1 MLFMQPVELR
11 ERLKT
16 FAIYEPN
23 ANLLKLWHGHREQRR
38 YAQQMLLLLL
48 GLVPIA
54 IAAVTWA
61 ITHIDDRL
69 INLQILS
76 ISLTLSILLGIG
88 IGTIGSLAVGLLL
101 EINVAL
107 FGTIAAFHPPWLD
120 TDIRLGIAVGLTLS
134 ITVAIAHSLFT
145 GIILDFFSL
154 VILSMAIASVPY
166 LAPII
171 VAALGISEGELR
183 PAPNAIIPAGLASL
197 FATSRM
203 LFYPIEALIS
213 IVLFSIQKILRKF
226 SNLSTLRLSP
236 IYWHELSYFRYPFLS
251 RHIFSTALRNK
262 WLARQAICRCTLSAG
277 QKKLSRITI
286 TRLQAW
292 ELTQQAK
299 HRKFSQT
306 MTLQGDWLSDT
317 DNASSIFQAFKEVA
331 IYLNEAANVSFPY
344 RRIRHLEMAQTAL
357 KKLENTILAS
367 ESAGAH
373 IFYPAL
379 KTWQELV
386 KTYRQETEAD
396 AQKQIPNVFQID
408 AGLGEG
414 LDTLWEREDVVQ
426 SIHDAIC
433 LPHQSRLVTLFSP
446 QKFGKTSLLKAL
458 PNLLPDLICIFL
470 DVQDNV
476 VRSSH
481 ELFQALVDQTQQQVK
496 GRYHLELPALSVGEG
511 YKSFQT
517 WFERLEKVCDRP
529 ILFCIDEFEGIEESL
544 SQQDLNITLKIVRF
558 TTRKQHHI
566 GWLFAGNTTLEDM
579 SDAWYRHLGHCQELK
594 LDYLNQTS
602 AQQLLTQPTP
612 IFPRDAIPSAVA
624 KSIYQRT
631 SGHPYLLQ
639 LYGSLIV
646 DHLNNTGRTQAALDD
661 LVEIDFEMLNRADSY
676 FKGIFRLIPTP
687 MQLPLRQLAQDSQ
700 DLNSHSIN
708 AHNVNIEPETRQ
720 WLLKQGLIKPDNT
733 IRVPIFRRWLSEES
747 SGA

>member
-1 MLFMQPVELR
+1 MNHAPKLPGAFHLLWMLFMQPVELC

-23 ANLLKLWHGHREQRR
+23 ANLLKLWHGHREQKR

-54 IAAVTWA
+54 IAAVVGG
-61 ITHIDDRL
+61 ITYIDPTPINPINSKIL
-69 INLQILS
+69 I
-76 ISLTLSILLGIG
+76 ISLALSLLIGIG
-88 IGTIGSLAVGLLL
+88 IGTIGSLAIGLLL
-101 EINVAL
+101 EINIAL
-107 FGTIAAFHPPWLD
+107 FGMIATFQISGLE
-120 TDIRLGIAVGLTLS
+120 TDIRWGAAIGLTLGN
-134 ITVAIAHSLFT
+134 TVAIAYSLFT

-154 VILSMAIASVPY
+154 VILSMAIALVPY

-171 VAALGISEGELR
+171 VAALGISEGGSG
-183 PAPNAIIPAGLASL
+183 PDPNMIIPAGLASL
-197 FATSRM
+197 FATSRI
-203 LFYPIEALIS
+203 LFYPLEALIS
-213 IVLFSIQKILRKF
+213 IVLFSIQKVLRKF
-226 SNLSTLRLSP
+226 SSLSTLRLSP

-262 WLARQAICRCTLSAG
+262 WLARQAIRRCTLSAG
-277 QKKLSRITI
+277 QKNISRTTI

-306 MTLQGDWLSDT
+306 MALQGDWLPGT
-317 DNASSIFQAFKEVA
+317 DNAGSIFWAFKEVA

-344 RRIRHLEMAQTAL
+344 RRIQHLETAQIAL
-357 KKLENTILAS
+357 KKLENTILAN
-367 ESAGAH
+367 ESADSH

-379 KTWQELV
+379 KTWQDLV
-386 KTYRQETEAD
+386 KNYRQETEAD
-396 AQKQIPNVFQID
+396 AKQHIPNVFQID
-408 AGLGEG
+408 AGIGEG
-414 LDTLWEREDVVQ
+414 LDTLWGREDVVQ

-470 DVQDNV
+470 DVQDNI

-481 ELFQALVDQTQQQVK
+481 EFFQALADQTQQQAK
-496 GRYHLELPALSVGEG
+496 GLYNLELPPLSMGEG
-511 YKSFQT
+511 YKTFQV
-517 WFERLEKVCDRP
+517 WFERLEKFCDRP

-544 SQQDLNITLKIVRF
+544 SKQDLNITLKIVRF
-558 TTRKQHHI
+558 TTRKQYHI

-579 SDAWYRHLGHCQELK
+579 ADAWYKHLGHCQELK
-594 LDYLNQTS
+594 LDYLSQTS
-602 AQQLLTQPTP
+602 AQKLLTQPMP
-612 IFPRDAIPSAVA
+612 IFPRDAISPTVA
-624 KSIYQRT
+624 TAIYERT

-646 DHLNNTGRTQAALDD
+646 D
-661 LVEIDFEMLNRADSY
+661 
-676 FKGIFRLIPTP
+676 
-687 MQLPLRQLAQDSQ
+687 
-700 DLNSHSIN
+700 
-708 AHNVNIEPETRQ
+708 
-720 WLLKQGLIKPDNT
+720 
-733 IRVPIFRRWLSEES
+733 
-747 SGA
+747 